1 MQACQQA
8 NLQGPIIGSWRRKD
22 CMVGITEK
30 FFVPEGLIV
39 STTGVTSARL
49 PL

>member
-1 MQACQQA
+1 
-8 NLQGPIIGSWRRKD
+8 
-22 CMVGITEK
+22 MVGITEK

-39 STTGVTSARL
+39 ITTGVTSARL